1 MPRRLLRRVL
11 PDPDRLNDHWLLKHA
26 GDYLRNPN
34 LWRLRRRSVARATGV
49 GLCVAFLP
57 IPQMLTIAV
66 LAVWLRVN
74 LPVALAMIMVTNPL
88 TMAPAFYL
96 NYRVGSWLLCAP
108 PHLSSGQLSLGS
120 LIEQLDSIW
129 APLYAGSVVVGSV
142 VGLLG
147 MLLVN
152 LAWQRSVAH
161 RRRKKLQLRKAAAC
175 SPHFPQRRAP
185 ARDVAAQKRRR
196 LPES

>member
-26 GDYLRNPN
+26 GDYLRNPT
-34 LWRLRRRSVARATGV
+34 LWRLRRRSVARATGI

-96 NYRVGSWLLCAP
+96 NYRVGSWLLRTPSHTPA
-108 PHLSSGQLSLGS
+108 GEISLGA
-120 LIEQLDSIW
+120 LIELLGSIW
-129 APLYAGSVVVGSV
+129 IPLWTGSIIVGSV
-142 VGLLG
+142 LGLLG
-147 MLLVN
+147 MVLVN
-152 LAWQRSVAH
+152 YTWQIHVRR
-161 RRRKKLQLRKAAAC
+161 RRRKKSSLRKAA
-175 SPHFPQRRAP
+175 
-185 ARDVAAQKRRR
+185 D
-196 LPES
+196 